1 MKNKKGF
8 TLTELLAVI
17 AIIGILTLMAVPAV
31 IKIYNSGIQK
41 EMLVQ
46 EGEVKNAAN
55 IFLTDYC
62 LDPIDGVS
70 CPSTMVKQNYICLS
84 DIQDDGVK
92 YIGKVL
98 YKKQACDGV
107 IVYSDVDTYE
117 DGKPYLF
124 CGYNKDKFEYATD
137 MNYYVVKYSRCF
149 VNNPKPTNDLDLEP
163 SDMEE

>member
-8 TLTELLAVI
+8 TLTELLTVI

-46 EGEVKNAAN
+46 EDEDKNAAN

-117 DGKPYLF
+117 DGRSYLF
-124 CGYNKDKFEYATD
+124 CGYLIG
-137 MNYYVVKYSRCF
+137 
-149 VNNPKPTNDLDLEP
+149 NNIL
-163 SDMEE
+163 

>member
-8 TLTELLAVI
+8 TLTELLTVI

-46 EGEVKNAAN
+46 EDEVKNAAN

-84 DIQDDGVK
+84 E

-107 IVYSDVDTYE
+107 IVYSDEDTYE
-117 DGKPYLF
+117 DGRSYLF
-124 CGYNKDKFEYATD
+124 CGYLIG
-137 MNYYVVKYSRCF
+137 
-149 VNNPKPTNDLDLEP
+149 NNIL
-163 SDMEE
+163 

>member
-1 MKNKKGF
+1 
-8 TLTELLAVI
+8 
-17 AIIGILTLMAVPAV
+17 
-31 IKIYNSGIQK
+31 
-41 EMLVQ
+41 
-46 EGEVKNAAN
+46 
-55 IFLTDYC
+55 
-62 LDPIDGVS
+62 
-70 CPSTMVKQNYICLS
+70 MVKQNYICLS

-149 VNNPKPTNDLDLEP
+149 VNNPKPTNDLD
-163 SDMEE
+163 